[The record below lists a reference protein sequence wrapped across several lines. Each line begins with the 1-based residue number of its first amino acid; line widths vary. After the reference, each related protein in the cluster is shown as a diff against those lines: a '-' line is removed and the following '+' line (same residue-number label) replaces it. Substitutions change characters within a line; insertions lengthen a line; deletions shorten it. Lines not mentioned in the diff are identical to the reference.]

1 MNTIFIGGSR
11 HVSRLP
17 PEVKKRL
24 DNVVA
29 SGHRVIVGDANGA
42 DKAVQK
48 HFLDKHY
55 DKVTVF
61 CSGSAPRNN
70 LGPWVIQQ
78 VNAPKSAKGFQFY
91 AAKDREMAREADF
104 GLMIWDGKSPGTVL
118 NVLRLALAGKIAV
131 LFNVP
136 DKDVVNIK
144 SVDAWRNFIA
154 QCSDELRTDV
164 KERATPD
171 EWRLVET
178 SSQPTFLSSMEEA
191 PTAEAEGA
199 PPAEAPED
207 IAAEA
212 DPTSLPDGPSL
223 DDVVKALNDALA
235 RADTSAIKETLGQF
249 ARDRGMSQVARE
261 TGLARE
267 SLYRSLD
274 SKGNPEFTTILK
286 VLSSVGLRLE
296 VKPDEGKT
304 ETQPAEPDAEPKRA
318 RTGVAAR

>member
-17 PEVKKRL
+17 SEVKKRL

-48 HFLDKHY
+48 HFHDIHY

-61 CSGSAPRNN
+61 CSGASPRNN
-70 LGPWVIQQ
+70 LGTWLTHHVD
-78 VNAPKSAKGFQFY
+78 APKNAKGFQFY
-91 AAKDREMAREADF
+91 AAKDREMTREADF

-118 NVLRLALAGKIAV
+118 NVLRLAIAGKIAV

-154 QCSDELRTDV
+154 HCSDELRRDV

-178 SSQPTFLSSMEEA
+178 SDQPTFLSAMETALSAQKAEEA
-191 PTAEAEGA
+191 SDETS
-199 PPAEAPED
+199 
-207 IAAEA
+207 
-212 DPTSLPDGPSL
+212 TSSLPQAPAL
-223 DDVVKALNDALA
+223 DEVVKALNDALA
-235 RADTSAIKETLGQF
+235 RSDATAIKETLGQI

-274 SKGNPEFTTILK
+274 PKGNPEFTTVLK
-286 VLSSVGLRLE
+286 VLSSIGLRLE
-296 VKPDEGKT
+296 VKPERGESDR
-304 ETQPAEPDAEPKRA
+304 EP
-318 RTGVAAR
+318 VASHG